1 MTPQSI
7 ESVVPILKLLANE
20 TRLRVV
26 GMVAERE
33 HSAVSLARHL
43 GVTEATMSHHLS
55 RLMAAELVKM
65 RVEGTSH
72 FYRLNPAALQ
82 AMNRTL
88 LQPARLMRA
97 PPSAAGDTPRAR
109 ILRSFVE
116 DGRIRKLPEAHA
128 KREVVLEWVVDQI
141 EDRRY
146 KEREISAIL
155 KRYFDD
161 YATLRRELINHRL
174 MMREAGVYWKTGGVA
189 S

>member
-1 MTPQSI
+1 MTSPSI
-7 ESVVPILKLLANE
+7 ESVVPVLKLLANE
-20 TRLRVV
+20 TRLRVI
-26 GMVAERE
+26 GLVAERE
-33 HSAVSLARHL
+33 YSAVSLARRL
-43 GVTEATMSHHLS
+43 EVTEATMSHHLS
-55 RLMAAELVKM
+55 KLMDAELVTM

-82 AMNRTL
+82 AMNKAL
-88 LQPARLMRA
+88 LRPARLMRA
-97 PPSAAGDTPRAR
+97 PPSAMGATTPEAR

-128 KREVVLEWVVDQI
+128 KRQVVLKWVVDQL

-155 KRYFDD
+155 ERYFDD

-174 MMREAGVYWKTGGVA
+174 MKREQGVYWKAG
-189 S
+189 

>member
-1 MTPQSI
+1 MAPESI

-20 TRLRVV
+20 TRLRVI
-26 GMVAERE
+26 GLVAERE
-33 HSAVSLARHL
+33 HSAVSLARQV

-55 RLMAAELVKM
+55 KLMGAELVRM

-72 FYRLNPAALQ
+72 FYRLNPEALRS
-82 AMNRTL
+82 MNKTL

-97 PPSAAGDTPRAR
+97 PPSATGDTPAAR

-128 KREVVLEWVVDQI
+128 KRQVVLQWVVDQI

-155 KRYFDD
+155 ERYFDD

-174 MMREAGVYWKTGGVA
+174 MKRENGVYWKAG
-189 S
+189 